1 MTDVTVRWAGPSDAA
16 SGSTYKVERT
26 LDNSSWTTLAPTQAA
41 TAPYASDLTTLA
53 TNATYGASSVV
64 LTDGAAFGTT
74 GYAWLDDALIQWTGK
89 STNTLTGVTW
99 HSGYGTY
106 ASGSTVYEAH
116 ESYADTGITITNN
129 AVLYR
134 VTHTNTAGAVS
145 APVYIWYYSPTA
157 PASSAHCVVIS
168 NVATDLGVEA
178 RNGIGVQA
186 YLAADTEFSDAGGQ
200 HLDAA
205 ASAAKTATTN
215 AFGLAFH
222 HCWKNSARSPLTG
235 SDAAYTFVLDSAGSA
250 PLTVTVATI
259 PDRDWVLLSQIAS
272 S

>member
-1 MTDVTVRWAGPSDAA
+1 MADVTVRWAGPSDATI
-16 SGSTYKVERT
+16 SSTYKVERT
-26 LDNSSWTTLAPTQAA
+26 LDNSAWTVLAASQAA
-41 TAPYASDLTTLA
+41 TAPYASDFSTLA
-53 TNATYGASSVV
+53 NNATYGATSVV
-64 LTDGAAFGTT
+64 LADGAAFATS

-99 HSGYGTY
+99 HSGFGTY
-106 ASGSTVYEAH
+106 AIGTTVYESH
-116 ESYADTGITITNN
+116 ESYADTGITISNN

-134 VTHTNTAGAVS
+134 ITHTNSAGAVS
-145 APVYIWYYSPTA
+145 APVYIWYYAPSA
-157 PASSAHCVVIS
+157 PASSGHCVVIT
-168 NVATDLGVEA
+168 NIATDLGMESRV
-178 RNGIGVQA
+178 GIGVQA
-186 YLAADTEFSDAGGQ
+186 YLAADTEFSDSGGQ

-235 SDAAYTFVLDSAGSA
+235 SDAVYTFVLDSAGSA
-250 PLTVTVATI
+250 PLTVTVATV

-272 S
+272 